1 MDPTAELAVRSVPL
15 PPTTFFCGRRP
26 GPWPAHATGFLPKF
40 VSQPSCG
47 DAAGAAADPVPPGR
61 ESRSAGTASLAVGQ
75 EYAEHPAH
83 RSSASAPSPPESRLH
98 PRSKARI
105 PAWLASARTIARSRW
120 LPCPRAP
127 AFAAQR
133 KTSPPHRCRAPAGAP
148 PLRRFR
154 IHHRNL
160 LQARMK
166 ITPYNQHT
174 RLLSFRVLLSMR
186 CQVYSARRGADV
198 VIQSIPLTMAV
209 RLLESGSR
217 SKLHALIRRGYGSG
231 LVNPCAIH
239 PAAQTSPPSAATWSP
254 IGTPSSTIGYRN
266 IFLKLKIITRDSVL
280 SVIPINT
287 ITCL

>member
-1 MDPTAELAVRSVPL
+1 MRAYQHQGVMRPRSG
-15 PPTTFFCGRRP
+15 CN
-26 GPWPAHATGFLPKF
+26 
-40 VSQPSCG
+40 
-47 DAAGAAADPVPPGR
+47 
-61 ESRSAGTASLAVGQ
+61 
-75 EYAEHPAH
+75 
-83 RSSASAPSPPESRLH
+83 RSSPYSY
-98 PRSKARI
+98 
-105 PAWLASARTIARSRW
+105 W
-120 LPCPRAP
+120 LPFSSFVVSPRLMAD
-127 AFAAQR
+127 
-133 KTSPPHRCRAPAGAP
+133 
-148 PLRRFR
+148 
-154 IHHRNL
+154 
-160 LQARMK
+160 
-166 ITPYNQHT
+166 YNQHT